1 MNVQQRRTTVIQM
14 LTVPIAEDRLTVHVE
29 GGMKEMVLIVKVGT
43 DLATTVRYSS
53 FRQFYVNYFR

>member
-14 LTVPIAEDRLTVHVE
+14 LTVPIVEDRLTVHVE

-43 DLATTVRYSS
+43 DLA
-53 FRQFYVNYFR
+53 NYRTIQLSWTILC